1 MPNISTISLPSSLPF
16 PGLELQKMLPANH
29 DSLSSML
36 GLCLAYLRVVHP
48 QRLSSLDESAR
59 ASAHLISLLLNDPLT
74 QSLLPKVHP
83 APTAPAKELTALQIR
98 LTSLENT
105 LTNLTKATT
114 EVRKDLKKSPIPPA
128 QPASTPK
135 AQAKGAPPPATS
147 YAAKAA
153 SPPRPSVVVD
163 TSAYT
168 WSTTRPTPA
177 DLCSTLNA
185 ALDHS
190 ASTQVRLSAARW
202 TGKGNLVLWGSTS
215 TTAPQ
220 LNNALPQLTEVLQTS
235 LSAMAQS
242 APQSP
247 PTVRHN
253 VKWSRLRI
261 NSVPTGVTDT
271 SKAFPPDAVH
281 KALAAENPTYASLI
295 ITQKPSW
302 VRNPDTYAPS
312 SASSLSFAFQDPDG
326 TGAQRLLQQRT
337 LFAFGH
343 VATLKKWKET
353 QPKRNKPLV
362 PSKRQTQS
370 RGSGH
375 ENPTSESLPPS
386 MYSTAPSAS
395 AEGST
400 TLTPRQ
406 KAWQERH
413 ARTRH
418 AMANWDDPE
427 ARAAALT

>member
-1 MPNISTISLPSSLPF
+1 MPNITTISLPSSLPF

-29 DSLSSML
+29 DSLASML
-36 GLCLAYLRVVHP
+36 GLCLAYLRVMHP
-48 QRLSSLDESAR
+48 QRLTALDESAR
-59 ASAHLISLLLNDPLT
+59 ASAHLVSLLLNDPLT

-83 APTAPAKELTALQIR
+83 APTAPVKELSALQIR

-114 EVRKDLKKSPIPPA
+114 EVRKDIKKAPNLTAPS
-128 QPASTPK
+128 ASMPK
-135 AQAKGAPPPATS
+135 AQAKAAPHPTIS

-153 SPPRPSVVVD
+153 SPPCPSMVVD

-168 WSTTRPTPA
+168 WSAARPTPM
-177 DLCSTLNA
+177 DICSTINA
-185 ALDHS
+185 ALDLS

-220 LNNALPQLTEVLQTS
+220 LTNALPHLTEVLQTS

-261 NSVPTGVTDT
+261 NSVPTGVSDT
-271 SKAFPPDAVH
+271 LKAFPPDTVH

-302 VRNPDTYAPS
+302 VRNPDTYAPGS
-312 SASSLSFAFQDPDG
+312 SSSLSFTF
-326 TGAQRLLQQRT
+326 
-337 LFAFGH
+337 
-343 VATLKKWKET
+343 
-353 QPKRNKPLV
+353 
-362 PSKRQTQS
+362 
-370 RGSGH
+370 
-375 ENPTSESLPPS
+375 
-386 MYSTAPSAS
+386 
-395 AEGST
+395 
-400 TLTPRQ
+400 
-406 KAWQERH
+406 
-413 ARTRH
+413 
-418 AMANWDDPE
+418 
-427 ARAAALT
+427 